1 MSLVLDIPNSM
12 LDPKGFSNV
21 EVRLHRADGDTEIN
35 VAVTNGQFDLGP
47 IEVTPDV
54 MIEASLR
61 TDSGAAVGY
70 GRAAAPVDLRDKER
84 IVIPVRRPIVYLA
97 GFVSVDQDGD
107 AGTTND
113 IVSSKAKPTFYDLA
127 ANTVLDGTTKLVENS
142 ALMVAA
148 GPRLFTFDQT
158 PMNGMLT
165 GVPTMKEVST
175 GDHTVVGTI
184 GAMLDGAVVDAAGT
198 DDGSLVLL
206 ATTTHLYVI
215 DVANEMARP
224 IADGSFSRVALV
236 SSGDRALSAIA
247 IKNRSTTGACSAELV
262 WTSVNADDTNT
273 TMTIGTSGFTDVA
286 GDNGRGFYVDN
297 CKGGELGEATA
308 TGTQMLR
315 TSLGKPAALA
325 VANGQAWIGIERLAG
340 MSLVSVNLVG
350 TDPPRTLLDEDTSLV
365 VEVDD
370 EPGVQR
376 KLDAMTVTFKH
387 LEVGAGGDYIAA
399 TVAATYE
406 GARVFDAF
414 PRMEWESEDLRVLE
428 TSTGATV
435 QNYRS
440 WCDGVMYIQDPVFD
454 IYPWHCAKAAGQSA
468 PDDIN
473 LEHRIN
479 SMSFQFGKK

>member
-1 MSLVLDIPNSM
+1 M

-21 EVRLHRADGDTEIN
+21 EVRLHHADGDTEIN
-35 VAVTNGQFDLGP
+35 VAVDNGQFDLGA

-70 GRAAAPVDLRDKER
+70 GRAAALVDLRDKER

-97 GFVSVDQDGD
+97 GFISIDQDND
-107 AGTTND
+107 ATTTND
-113 IVSSKAKPTFYDLA
+113 IVSTKSPPTFYDLA
-127 ANTVLDGTTKLVENS
+127 ANTLLDGTTKLMENS
-142 ALMVAA
+142 VLMVAA

-175 GDHTVVGTI
+175 GDHAIVGSV
-184 GAMLDGAVVDAAGT
+184 GAMIDGAVVDAAGT
-198 DDGSLVLL
+198 DDGTLVLL

-215 DVANEMARP
+215 DVNNQTARP
-224 IADGSFSRVALV
+224 IADGSFARVAIV
-236 SSGDRALSAIA
+236 SSGDRALSAVA
-247 IKNRSTTGACSAELV
+247 IRNRSTTGACTAELV

-273 TMTIGTSGFTDVA
+273 TMTIGTSGYTDVA
-286 GDNGRGFYVDN
+286 GDNNRGFYVDN

-308 TGTQMLR
+308 TSTQVLR
-315 TSLGKPAALA
+315 SSLGKPAALA
-325 VANGQAWIGIERLAG
+325 VARGQAWIGIERMAG

-376 KLDAMTVTFKH
+376 RLDAKSVTFKH
-387 LEVGAGGDYIAA
+387 LEIGAGGDYIAA
-399 TVAATYE
+399 TVTATYE

-414 PRMEWESEDLRVLE
+414 PRMEWESEDLRVLD

-440 WCDGVMYIQDPVFD
+440 WCDGVMYIQDPIFD

-468 PDDIN
+468 PDDID

-479 SMSFQFGKK
+479 SMTFQFGKK